1 MSHSLVTFHLIWLVF
16 LLIPSTNYSEWGH
29 ISLTSGHY
37 YPVIMCCSA
46 WLHLLFLV
54 DSLMLEESNFTWWM
68 IIRLGE
74 AISASCLTSELCT
87 TKSHRCLNQLP
98 TIPAFSNQLYT
109 LGIIARGVRTFR
121 LVRMCM
127 KIIHLLAFLNQIGC
141 QSLRYNVVMKNCWL
155 LFKQHRLDN
164 WFMITQINRHCSSG
178 PHFVCWQQ

>member
-16 LLIPSTNYSEWGH
+16 LLLPSTNYSEWGH

-46 WLHLLFLV
+46 WLHLLFLI

-121 LVRMCM
+121 LFDFSPSCAWRSSITPVFAC
-127 KIIHLLAFLNQIGC
+127 LLKSNRVPVFTLQC
-141 QSLRYNVVMKNCWL
+141 CHEKL
-155 LFKQHRLDN
+155 LTSF
-164 WFMITQINRHCSSG
+164 
-178 PHFVCWQQ
+178 